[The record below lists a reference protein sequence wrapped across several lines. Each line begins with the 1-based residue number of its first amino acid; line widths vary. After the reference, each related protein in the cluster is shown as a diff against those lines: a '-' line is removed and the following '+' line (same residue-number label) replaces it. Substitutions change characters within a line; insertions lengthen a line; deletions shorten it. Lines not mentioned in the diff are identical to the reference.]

1 MSGAGWER
9 MIAAVLL
16 AFAAIPTVAD
26 ASPSPPAPPVAV
38 YGAWSVQC
46 PNTAGRVDYCQV
58 AQRLEDSSRAG
69 QPVLQVSLSCNDG
82 QGRCAVQLAL
92 PPDLARGQG
101 VLLHLGATT
110 PLELPVIDCDAVR
123 CLAGAILPLT
133 LGQGMARAPD
143 IHVRFRDRIAGP
155 QDIPLARQGFA
166 GAFADMLGRNSAI
179 LAGGRAPHD
188 TGRKNTMIPLLA
200 AAALASGAPTA
211 TPPQATPATP
221 SAPAAQ
227 PERYGDWS
235 VLCVERAELPP
246 CEVVQGVQ
254 RKEGDSQPLR
264 FSFAYAGQG
273 DRYGVQFQV
282 PLGVLVQTA
291 PLIRLD
297 EKTDVPGFNI
307 TRCEAD
313 GCFIDRVMTRAE
325 IEPFFKAAKGLIAV
339 ADRSGKPVVLP
350 LSLNGFAQAMQAM
363 TARNQAWAKA
373 RPAQPAATP
382 TTPR

>member
-26 ASPSPPAPPVAV
+26 ASPPPPAPPVAV
-38 YGAWSVQC
+38 YGAWAVQC

-58 AQRLEDSSRAG
+58 AQRVEDSARAG

-82 QGRCAVQLAL
+82 RARCAVQLAL
-92 PPDLARGQG
+92 PPSLARGQG
-101 VLLHLGATT
+101 VLLQLGATT

-133 LGQGMARAPD
+133 LGQGMAQAPD
-143 IHVRFRDRIAGP
+143 IHVRFRDRIAGS

-179 LAGGRAPHD
+179 LAGGRTPHD
-188 TGRKNTMIPLLA
+188 TGRKDTMIPLLA

-211 TPPQATPATP
+211 TPPQAAT
-221 SAPAAQ
+221 PAAQ

-254 RKEGDSQPLR
+254 RKEGDTQPLR

-297 EKTDVPGFNI
+297 EKTDVPGFHI